1 MEFQMNLSLS
11 LVGLAAA
18 LILSPFLRSIINRT
32 KAHFAGRHGQVML
45 QPYFELHKLFR
56 KSSVYSRTTT
66 WIFKASPVVEMT
78 TVFTAL
84 CMIPLGGNPALI
96 HFNGDLLLFVYLL
109 GLGRFC
115 TILGAM
121 DTGSSFEGMGASREA
136 FFSALAEPSLLIGL
150 GGIAAITHSL
160 SLSEMYGR
168 LNLLM
173 LESPMAPALVFIL
186 FAFLIIFLTEN
197 ARIPVDDPT
206 THLELTMIHEVMI
219 LDHSGFDL
227 GLIEYAGSLKLW
239 VLGLLLTGLILPLH
253 TGSPWLNLG
262 LAVGPLFLL
271 AVCVGIIESTMARY
285 KLIRIPQLLVIAF
298 VLAALWIIWIA
309 RY

>member
-18 LILSPFLRSIINRT
+18 LLLSPFLRSIINRT
-32 KAHFAGRHGQVML
+32 KARFAGRHGQVML
-45 QPYFELHKLFR
+45 QPYFELHKLFQ
-56 KSSVYSRTTT
+56 KGSVYSHTTT

-109 GLGRFC
+109 GMGRFC
-115 TILGAM
+115 TILAAL

-150 GGIAAITHSL
+150 GGIAALTHSL

-168 LNLLM
+168 LNLLI

-262 LAVGPLFLL
+262 LAVGALFLL
-271 AVCVGIIESTMARY
+271 GVCVGIIESTMARF